1 MTYGGYRV
9 YDVHLHVQPW
19 EMMRPA
25 VRTLLERSS
34 PDVAHAY
41 AIQKDPQ
48 ALLQFLDAEGVD
60 KAVLVNYVAPDVTGT
75 DERVNPWIGA
85 YAKEAPE
92 RLVPMGGLHPAR
104 VKDPDREVDELLDV
118 HGVKAFKLHPSH
130 QLVSPLSY
138 LEDERLARI
147 YTALERRG
155 VPMTVH
161 TGTSVFPGARNRF
174 ADPMLLDDV
183 ALDFPKLQIVLAHAG
198 RPLWGATAS
207 FLARRHG
214 NVHLDLSG
222 IPPRRLPEYVPRLP
236 DLAEKCMFGSDW
248 PGPGV
253 KSIGQNVKEFLDLSL
268 PDATKRAVLWD
279 NAMRVFG

>member
-1 MTYGGYRV
+1 MTYGEYRV

-19 EMMRPA
+19 ELMKPA
-25 VRTLLERSS
+25 VRTLLERAST
-34 PDVAHAY
+34 DLDHAY

-48 ALLQFLDAEGVD
+48 QLIQFLDAEGVD
-60 KAVLVNYVAPDVTGT
+60 RAVLVNYVAPDVTGT
-75 DERVNPWIGA
+75 DERVNPWIGQ
-85 YAKEAPE
+85 YAKAFPD

-104 VKDPDREVDELLDV
+104 TKQPEQDVDDLLDV

-130 QLVSPLSY
+130 QLFSPLAY
-138 LEDERLARI
+138 LENENLARI
-147 YTALERRG
+147 YAQLERRG

-183 ALDFPKLQIVLAHAG
+183 AVDFPRLKIVLAHAG
-198 RPLWGATAS
+198 RPLWGHTAM

-214 NVHLDLSG
+214 NVFLDLSG
-222 IPPRRLPEYVPRLP
+222 IPPKRLP
-236 DLAEKCMFGSDW
+236 DYLPRMPEVAEKCMFGSDW

-253 KSIGQNVKEFLDLSL
+253 KSIGQNVKEFLDLPL
-268 PDATKRAVLWD
+268 PESAKRAILWD
-279 NAMRVFG
+279 NAVRVFG

>member
-1 MTYGGYRV
+1 MTYGDHRV

-19 EMMRPA
+19 ELMRPA
-25 VRTLLERSS
+25 VRALLERSS
-34 PDVAHAY
+34 GDLALVHD
-41 AIQKDPQ
+41 IQKDPA
-48 ALLQFLDAEGVD
+48 ALLRFLDAEGVD

-85 YAKEAPE
+85 YAKAAPD

-104 VKDPDREVDELLDV
+104 TKDPVRDVDELVDV

-138 LEDERLARI
+138 LEDENLAKI
-147 YTALERRG
+147 YAQLERRG

-183 ALDFPKLQIVLAHAG
+183 AIDFPRLKIVLAHAG
-198 RPLWGATAS
+198 RPLWGKTAA

-214 NVHLDLSG
+214 NVFLDLSG
-222 IPPRRLPEYVPRLP
+222 IPPKRLPEHLPRLP
-236 DLAEKCMFGSDW
+236 DLAEKSMFGSDW

-253 KSIGQNVKEFLDLSL
+253 KGIAQNVKDFLDLPL
-268 PDATKRAVLWD
+268 PDAAKRAILWD
-279 NAMRVFG
+279 NAVRVFG